1 MTLLAE
7 APPKGRC
14 VARPDPLPRPVLSLA
29 ARHGPWIT
37 ALGAGLGAIYLFDRP
52 SLGRLACGAATMA
65 ILANATQGRLR
76 RTCHALHLSAGILL
90 LAVWHGAAAAGA
102 YFPAAGMLVVG
113 ALLARGAALG
123 VRAEV
128 APLAAVVPW
137 KFRRTYRRAAIPFAL
152 AGLVASAA
160 VVLAGTAPAVRIAG
174 VALFPMALRSYAGTL
189 LSRREMR
196 AIWGYGVAIH
206 LMLLGLLVPGHG
218 AAAAAWALVIA
229 ETILF
234 GGSALVIARRTGVA
248 PLPLLP
254 AAVAVMV
261 AAMFGATTIPDSP
274 ELPFLAAVL
283 IGAAA
288 GAAFFPRRVKT

>member
-7 APPKGRC
+7 APRE
-14 VARPDPLPRPVLSLA
+14 VRSAARPDPLPVPGLSLA
-29 ARHGPWIT
+29 ARHGPWIA
-37 ALGAGLGAIYLFDRP
+37 ALGAGLGAVSLFDQA
-52 SLGRLACGAATMA
+52 SLGLLACGAATMA
-65 ILANATQGRLR
+65 ILANATQRRLR
-76 RTCHALHLSAGILL
+76 RTCHAIHLSAGTLL

-102 YFPAAGMLVVG
+102 FFPAAGVLVVG

-123 VRAEV
+123 VRTRI
-128 APLAAVVPW
+128 APLASVVPW

-152 AGLVASAA
+152 AGLLASIA
-160 VVLAGTAPAVRIAG
+160 VVCAGTTPAVRIAG

-189 LSRREMR
+189 LSRKEMR
-196 AIWGYGVAIH
+196 AIWGYGVAVH

-218 AAAAAWALVIA
+218 AATAAWALVTA

-234 GGSALVIARRTGVA
+234 AGSALVIARRTGVA
-248 PLPLLP
+248 PFPLLP

-261 AAMFGATTIPDSP
+261 AAMFAATTIPDSP

-283 IGAAA
+283 IGAAT